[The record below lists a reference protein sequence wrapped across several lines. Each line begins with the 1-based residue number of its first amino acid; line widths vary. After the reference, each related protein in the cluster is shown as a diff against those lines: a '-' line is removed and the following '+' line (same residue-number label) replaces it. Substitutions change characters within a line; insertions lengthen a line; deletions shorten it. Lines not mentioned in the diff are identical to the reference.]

1 MQPWGHTG
9 HAAARAV
16 QAECVGGDGRGAM
29 VGCVGHDLGYEVL
42 AVIHNKDTTAVKLD
56 VVTLL
61 LRLEE
66 VK

>member
-1 MQPWGHTG
+1 M
-9 HAAARAV
+9 
-16 QAECVGGDGRGAM
+16 GGDGRGAM
-29 VGCVGHDLGYEVL
+29 VGCMGHDLGYEVL